1 MHICTVSLSIPLW
14 MDIQVVSCLG
24 CCKQC
29 CCEHRGVCIFLSYS
43 FIRVYEEWDCWIIV
57 YSNFSFLRDFH
68 TVLHNGCT
76 NLHSHKQCR
85 RVPFSSHSRQHLLFI
100 DFMVM
105 AFLTSVGWCL
115 TVVLICISLIVSDVE
130 QLFMCLLAICMSSLE
145 KCLLRSSAH
154 L

>member
-1 MHICTVSLSIPLW
+1 MLLCTLESTYLFQLEFSPDICWGMRLLEHMLGLVLALYGICTV
-14 MDIQVVSCLG
+14 
-24 CCKQC
+24 
-29 CCEHRGVCIFLSYS
+29 
-43 FIRVYEEWDCWIIV
+43 
-57 YSNFSFLRDFH
+57 
-68 TVLHNGCT
+68 LHGGCT

-145 KCLLRSSAH
+145 KYLCRFSAH
-154 L
+154 FSVGLLVLCY